1 MMSFIETIK
10 INMYSAMKEG
20 EKDKAGTLRNL
31 LAKLKDRQIQK
42 GEDINEQEALSV
54 VKTLVKQR
62 KESIDLFQ
70 QAGRNDLADVENV
83 ELGILK
89 KYLPKMMSHNEVQ
102 NLVQKVIADTGANS
116 ISDIGKVM
124 PKIMQ
129 KGNGRIDGKIAN
141 KILKELLE

>member
-10 INMYSAMKEG
+10 VDMYSAMKEG
-20 EKDKAGTLRNL
+20 KKDNARTLRTL

-42 GEDINEQEALSV
+42 GKDIIEQEALSV

-62 KESIDLFQ
+62 KESIDVYQ
-70 QAGRNDLADVENV
+70 KAGRSDLADTESV
-83 ELGILK
+83 ELRILE
-89 KYLPKMMSHNEVQ
+89 KYLPKMMSNDEIQ
-102 NLVQKVIADTGANS
+102 SLVEKIIADTGANS

-129 KGNGRIDGKIAN
+129 EGSGKIDGKIAN
-141 KILKELLE
+141 KILKELLG